1 MSSDLYL
8 VPFDFTQVSVKAVNY
23 AVYLAQVGGE
33 KVLVTHVA
41 HKEESRIAKIK
52 LEQKI
57 NEFLSKE
64 EQELVEL
71 NISAGSIFNDIATTA
86 DATNASLIVMGTH
99 GAQGLQKI

>member
-8 VPFDFTQVSVKAVNY
+8 VPFDFTQVSVKSVNY

-33 KVLVTHVA
+33 KVLVTHVVD

-71 NISAGSIFNDIATTA
+71 NVSAGSIFNDIATTA

-99 GAQGLQKI
+99 GAQ